1 MKAVLA
7 EKLKQLV
14 KDNYRLIA
22 DDFNTTRQKTFW
34 PELPKILTAVKDG
47 SKLIDVGCGNGRLI
61 EYLKDKRIDYLGV
74 DNSPELLAL
83 AQGNYPDKRFV
94 LSDILDLDNNVVGQF
109 DYTLAIAVLHHL
121 PGEAS
126 RLQSLEQLRKV
137 TVPAGKIILSVW
149 KIWPDRRY
157 RNIILKHHFRK
168 LVGLNHLDWGDL
180 VFPWKNKQ
188 GQPYSDRYYHVFT
201 LSSFKR
207 ILTKAGFK
215 TFTVYDDQRNYWAII
230 DNN

>member
-1 MKAVLA
+1 MKAVLV

-22 DDFNTTRQKTFW
+22 DDFNITRQRTFW
-34 PELPKILTAVKDG
+34 PELQNILATVKDG
-47 SKLIDVGCGNGRLI
+47 SNLIDVGCGNGRLV
-61 EYLKDKRIDYLGV
+61 EYLKDKKINYLGV
-74 DNSPELLAL
+74 DNSQELLVL
-83 AQGNYPDKRFV
+83 AQNNYPDKQFI

-126 RLQSLEQLRKV
+126 RLQSLEKLRKV
-137 TVPAGKIILSVW
+137 TSPNGKIILSVW

-157 RNIILKHHFRK
+157 RVIILKHYLRK
-168 LVGLNHLDWGDL
+168 ITGLNRLDWGDII
-180 VFPWKNKQ
+180 FPWKNKQ
-188 GQPYSDRYYHVFT
+188 GQPYSNRYYHIFT
-201 LSSFKR
+201 LNSLKHML
-207 ILTKAGFK
+207 IKVGFK
-215 TFTVYDDQRNYWAII
+215 KFTVYKDQHNYWAII